1 MKVLLADDDTQRA
14 SGLARVLQA
23 DPAVS
28 VVRLRPGELLPD
40 GVAAHAPDIVIVDMA
55 RPDRDALE
63 AVRQLAVAHPRPV
76 VMFVDHDDPAF
87 MEEAI
92 AAGVLSYNVAGVS
105 LPDMKP
111 ILRAAA
117 ALFRQQRTMQLAL
130 RQTEARLRERT
141 AIDRAKGKLIHERR
155 MSEPEAH
162 RWLQRRAMA
171 RGCRLADIAEELL
184 ERREGDGA

>member
-1 MKVLLADDDTQRA
+1 VKILLADDDAERA
-14 SGLARVLQA
+14 SGLARLLQT
-23 DPAVS
+23 DPSVS
-28 VVRLRPGELLPD
+28 IVRLRAGQLLPD

-63 AVRQLAVAHPRPV
+63 AVRHVSTVDPRPV
-76 VMFVDHDDPAF
+76 VMFVDEDDPAF

-92 AAGVLSYNVAGVS
+92 AAGVLSYNVAGIT
-105 LPDMKP
+105 LPDVKP

-117 ALFRQQRTMQLAL
+117 ALFRQRQSMQLAL
-130 RQTEARLRERT
+130 RRTEARLRERT
-141 AIDRAKGKLIHERR
+141 AIDRAKAKLIRERR

-171 RGCRLADIAEELL
+171 RGCRLADIAEDLL
-184 ERREGDGA
+184 RQAGAPP

>member
-1 MKVLLADDDTQRA
+1 VKVLLADDDTQRA